1 MSNSSWAHFGYL
13 VATEINEDKQRCVER
28 ELQMLCAL
36 HGIGVILLN
45 PQDPGNRQTLIP
57 ARERTSID
65 WQSVN
70 RLVVED
76 KDFKEFIDLVS
87 DYLPDRKN
95 TQSALE

>member
-1 MSNSSWAHFGYL
+1 
-13 VATEINEDKQRCVER
+13 
-28 ELQMLCAL
+28 MLCAL